1 MKLFLLLESRH
12 EKQLLKQRL
21 GNGYTTLVGI
31 TRTIQRTFTSMVMSV
46 KTWWLI
52 EVNSCNKWP
61 VYDLGLQC
69 MKDKIWTKLFRQYSH
84 QMFPNLFQLLTTNQF
99 FTPMMESS
107 RPGVQQ
113 KKTSSSASHKGSVFM
128 RVSLSVNQLGVF
140 VFRRRRKLQTICFLR
155 TTDFCIPKLV
165 LLCIRAPIEMAG
177 GQTKIL

>member
-12 EKQLLKQRL
+12 EKQLLKERL

-52 EVNSCNKWP
+52 KANSCNKWP
-61 VYDLGLQC
+61 VYGLRMQC
-69 MKDKIWTKLFRQYSH
+69 MKDRIWTKLFRQYP

-99 FTPMMESS
+99 FTPTMESL

-113 KKTSSSASHKGSVFM
+113 KKTSSGASHKGSVFM
-128 RVSLSVNQLGVF
+128 
-140 VFRRRRKLQTICFLR
+140 
-155 TTDFCIPKLV
+155 
-165 LLCIRAPIEMAG
+165 
-177 GQTKIL
+177 